1 MAKYQRGMVIVL
13 EGLDRVGKSTQ
24 CKQLIESLRKQ
35 GRRAELIRFPDRT
48 LATGKLISEYL
59 SGKTN
64 INGQTVHLLFTA
76 NRWELFPRMLDLLNS
91 GTTLVI
97 DRYSYSGIAYSSAKG
112 LDFDWCKAA
121 ENGLIKPDCVLYLK
135 NDIKEL
141 TRRDNFGDEI
151 YEKEEFQQIVHKMYM
166 KLVDSN
172 WNVSIFFSMNYY
184 YY

>member
-24 CKQLIESLRKQ
+24 CKKLIESLRKQ
-35 GRRAELIRFPDRT
+35 GQTAELIRFPDRT

-59 SGKTN
+59 SGNAN

-76 NRWELFPRMLDLLNS
+76 NRWELFQKMLDMINS

-112 LDFDWCKAA
+112 LDFNWCKNA
-121 ENGLIKPDCVLYLK
+121 ETGLIKPDCVLYLK

-141 TRRDNFGDEI
+141 TQRDNFGDEI
-151 YEKEEFQQIVHKMYM
+151 YEKEEFQRIVHKMYM
-166 KLVDSN
+166 KLVDTN
-172 WNVSIFFSMNYY
+172 WNVSDIIFQNI
-184 YY
+184 